1 MQPFRVIILISLVT
15 HSAFSQSSLFYTGI
29 GARAGGMGYNA
40 ACLQDDWSLF
50 NNVAGL
56 SFVKKTTLSSSY
68 DARPQLQGANR
79 MAFVAT
85 APFSIGTGALGFY
98 KFGDDLYNEQK
109 ASIGFSNRLGLA
121 SIGTSL
127 NYLQFQ
133 APGFGTKS
141 LITFNLGGIASLAP
155 NFFIGAHIQN
165 VNQPVLSE
173 SSQERIST
181 SLTLGLGFAPTEK
194 VWLSSEVQKEIENK
208 SVYKLGVEYTPIKK
222 FTARTGFNFR
232 PNKLFAGIG
241 FIANRLTIDYSYE
254 YAPNGLGSSHQASLG
269 YTLKAK

>member
-1 MQPFRVIILISLVT
+1 
-15 HSAFSQSSLFYTGI
+15 
-29 GARAGGMGYNA
+29 MGYSA

-85 APFSIGTGALGFY
+85 VPMSFGTSALGFY

-109 ASIGFSNRLGLA
+109 ASLGFSNRLGIASLGA
-121 SIGTSL
+121 SI

-133 APGFGTKS
+133 ALGFGTKG
-141 LITFNLGGIASLAP
+141 LLTFNLGGIANLTP

-173 SSQERIST
+173 SSQERLST
-181 SLTLGLGFAPTEK
+181 LLTLGLGFAPTEK

-208 SVYKLGVEYTPIKK
+208 SVYKLGVEYKPVKK
-222 FTARTGFNFR
+222 FAARTGFNFR
-232 PNKLFAGIG
+232 PDKLFAGVG
-241 FIANRLTIDYSYE
+241 FISSRLTIDYAYE

-269 YTLKAK
+269 YLLKTK

>member
-1 MQPFRVIILISLVT
+1 VQQLRLLLLISLVT

-29 GARAGGMGYNA
+29 GARAGGMGYSVT
-40 ACLQDDWSLF
+40 CLQDDWSLF

-79 MAFVAT
+79 MAFAVT
-85 APFSIGTGALGFY
+85 TPVSIGTGALGFY
-98 KFGDDLYNEQK
+98 KFGDDVYNEQK

-121 SIGTSL
+121 SLGASL

-133 APGFGTKS
+133 SLGFGTKS
-141 LITFNLGGIASLAP
+141 LLTLNLGGIASLAP

-173 SSQERIST
+173 SSQERVST
-181 SLTLGLGFAPTEK
+181 VLALGLGFAPTEK
-194 VWLSSEVQKEIENK
+194 VWLSSELQKELENK
-208 SVYKLGVEYTPIKK
+208 SVCKLGIEYKPVKK
-222 FTARTGFNFR
+222 FAARTGFNIR

-241 FIANRLTIDYSYE
+241 FISHRLTIDYAYE
-254 YAPNGLGSSHQASLG
+254 YAPNGLGSSHQASLA
-269 YTLKAK
+269 YLLKTK

>member
-1 MQPFRVIILISLVT
+1 LISLVT
-15 HSAFSQSSLFYTGI
+15 HSAYSQSSLFYTGI
-29 GARAGGMGYNA
+29 GGKAGGMGYTT
-40 ACLQDDWSLF
+40 ACLRDDWSLF
-50 NNVAGL
+50 NNAAGL
-56 SFVKKTTLSSSY
+56 SFVKKATISTSY
-68 DARPQLQGANR
+68 DARPQLVGANR
-79 MAFVAT
+79 MAFIASVPSAV
-85 APFSIGTGALGFY
+85 GTGALGFY

-109 ASIGFSNRLGLA
+109 VSLGFSNRLGLA
-121 SIGTSL
+121 SLGASL

-133 APGFGTKS
+133 AMGFGTKS

-181 SLTLGLGFAPTEK
+181 LLALGLGFAPTEK
-194 VWLSSEVQKEIENK
+194 VWLSTEIQKELENQ
-208 SVYKLGVEYTPIKK
+208 STYKLGLEYKPVKK
-222 FTARTGFNFR
+222 FAARTGFNLR

-241 FIANRLTIDYSYE
+241 FITHRLTIDYAYE

-269 YTLKAK
+269 YQLKTK